1 MEKDVISDA
10 IEGPSTAYHNEP
22 SILVKE
28 FQDSLKENMD
38 ITEYPINRSETSK
51 ELKDKDNDKRT
62 TSSVVSYDDDSM
74 DVESNDE
81 YVILTSWMNKN
92 LGLSNILFIVDDKST
107 NSRKYNLW
115 TMRLRIP
122 LRGADY
128 PFTIRQKY
136 LCSL

>member
-1 MEKDVISDA
+1 
-10 IEGPSTAYHNEP
+10 
-22 SILVKE
+22 
-28 FQDSLKENMD
+28 MD
-38 ITEYPINRSETSK
+38 ITEYPINHSETSK
-51 ELKDKDNDKRT
+51 EPKDKDNDKGT
-62 TSSVVSYDDDSM
+62 TSSVVSYDDNSM
-74 DVESNDE
+74 DVKSNDE

-136 LCSL
+136 LFSL